1 MDQKI
6 IDELAGIKESFK
18 KDSILKIDANIIDIE
33 KGKIP
38 VLSVVYIL
46 GSVTISVE
54 VAIVL
59 IIK

>member
-33 KGKIP
+33 KSAKFTA
-38 VLSVVYIL
+38 L
-46 GSVTISVE
+46 E
-54 VAIVL
+54 VN
-59 IIK
+59 